1 MATLNELGRNS
12 ASVTYGPSTSGSD
25 LFPTLQ
31 AVDTWFR
38 NDTFQGVTVSAGVTA
53 ANALVGSSSAST
65 GTIWNTQVRA
75 GDYIMVAGQQKIVAN
90 VAGDQNLT
98 ITGTFSP
105 TITLPSAVK
114 AISSTQPVQTT
125 GYISSFVRGDTNGNV
140 YVTNGS
146 STVTG
151 VGTYFLT
158 DATNSVTLTS
168 ALTGTIAI
176 ATDGTIT
183 GTSTLFTSQQG
194 SLNGLYPGDS
204 IAVTQTNGAV
214 YYFEIATVGGGIGSD
229 TAATVT
235 IPPTIAISGATL
247 AKATNGAAGRLI
259 NINGRIRSISSINSN
274 TSLTVNFP
282 MDFTD
287 SNLRYKVYPRG
298 TISNT
303 TSAGG
308 TIYQTTSNT
317 TVGGVANATVDIAG
331 TITGTN
337 PFIPG
342 AVVSAAASITAG
354 TTILNQVWATSPTVN
369 NTSTAGT
376 NGTNVLTTSG
386 SQTGTITVGQLIT
399 GSGAIISG
407 VPAGTYVVGI
417 TGTSPN
423 FTITLSQNL
432 TGTVSG
438 TVYFATPGGAGR
450 YTLSQSSTASISAAT
465 LTVSSI
471 QGTNTNFFW
480 DLGYYNTNVATNT
493 PYMIQTSLLDQVWV
507 NDEVRTFNFNSFGG
521 TITSVGS
528 PTNAY
533 VTDYVN
539 TYGTLGTA
547 VGVLRQP
554 VYLASF
560 KREDSYINGTLNR
573 ATSTAVSAFTSDL
586 RVGDELIIDGTEV
599 NVTQI
604 VSDSQF
610 KVNFDFTHNTAANS
624 GAAATAS
631 PTYSSGGAPAATTF
645 VVSSASNISVGQL
658 ITGIGLRPETYVTAV
673 SSTTITV
680 SNAFT
685 IQASG
690 TYNFYNG
697 TVFYKK
703 LKLHGY
709 ALEGTREGGPTG
721 TAGKWSQ
728 VTTLA
733 GGTGT
738 NYPAGTTSITVT
750 TASTIAGPYQFV
762 KISGAGGTPL
772 VLAGQATC
780 ATSTVTGVG
789 TTFTSSLHIGA
800 EIILAGQYLTVTAI
814 ASDTS
819 LTVSQTATVS
829 TASPIYRSVPLY
841 TYTTAGTTTITLAT
855 PLKNNLFVQAANPPT
870 IAYPSNGADFIEYV
884 YSAPNYSAEQ
894 GTTTLLNTSND
905 RKYVGFRMWPLFQ
918 STNVAPTTTATIA
931 TALGAYA
938 TPVYERWV
946 AGYAQTHGVGIN
958 QADLSGGTMLWGS
971 QTTTTFTLTQAVAGS
986 VQVAM
991 GIQGLA
997 AGYPNVITALAS
1009 GTAGLASSTYTVSTG
1024 TITGPAPV
1032 VASLYGVSDITTMTQ
1047 VTGGFLYLFGNKR
1060 YFAIQGRTA
1069 SNVQTQ
1075 VQGCLEFERAQ
1086 PEDLGT
1092 GTGVTTGVSFG
1103 GTYGGSQLS
1112 QGTYPPVSTPGFG
1125 QNIIQYTSGVAP
1137 WPCYGYFNGN
1147 RLPTGAQQ
1155 IPTLPQAGVANYPVH
1170 GCVIAVPRVRNSVSD
1185 LVGFNAHIYSA
1196 LTITTGRWG
1205 HVVEFGSHGVYSN
1218 ASVNASI
1225 TTTSNVLTLVT
1236 NALPQVHLGQIV
1248 PVYTNIYNAKRFM
1261 FSPVVVLGPAY
1272 DPDIRGRIFGFKIL
1286 PSGLG
1291 TLMDTVSI
1299 TSDSNF
1305 FYNTASTATDH
1316 WVVTTPPSITPTG
1329 TTVTAGQLPV
1339 QTTRFTLT
1347 TNTGQITQSWRS
1359 LEDNTIQASSTNGT
1373 FVNNFR
1379 YAFPA

>member
-12 ASVTYGPSTSGSD
+12 ASVTYGPSASGAD

-53 ANALVGSSSAST
+53 ANAVVGSSNAAT
-65 GTIWNTQVRA
+65 GTIWNTQARA
-75 GDYIMVAGQQKIVAN
+75 GDYIMIAGQQKIIAN

-105 TITLPSAVK
+105 AITLPSAVK
-114 AISSTQPVQTT
+114 AISSTQPTQTA
-125 GYISSFVRGDTNGNV
+125 GYITTITRGDCNGTV

-146 STVTG
+146 TTVTG
-151 VGTYFLT
+151 VGTYFLS
-158 DATNSVTLTS
+158 DLTNSVTLTA

-183 GTSTLFTSQQG
+183 GTSTLFSSQQG
-194 SLNGLYPGDS
+194 NLNGLYPGDS
-204 IAVTQTNGAV
+204 IAVTLANGAV
-214 YYFEIATVGGGIGSD
+214 YYFEINTVASD
-229 TAATVT
+229 TSATVT
-235 IPPTIAISGATL
+235 VPPTIAISGASL
-247 AKATNGAAGRLI
+247 AKATNGASGRYI
-259 NINGRIRSISSINSN
+259 NINGRIRQISSINSN
-274 TSLTVNFP
+274 TSLTVNFA

-287 SNLRYKVYPRG
+287 SNLRVKAYPRG
-298 TISNT
+298 TVSNT

-308 TIYQTTSNT
+308 TIFQTTSVT

-331 TITGTN
+331 VITGTN

-342 AVVSAAASITAG
+342 SVVYAAASITAG
-354 TTILNQVWATSPTVN
+354 TTILNQVWATGPTVN
-369 NTSTAGT
+369 NTATAGT
-376 NGTNVLTTSG
+376 SGTNTLTTSG
-386 SQTGTITVGQLIT
+386 SQTGTIAVGQLIS

-450 YTLSQSSTASISAAT
+450 YTLSQSSTAAISAAV
-465 LTVSSI
+465 LTVGSI
-471 QGTNTNFFW
+471 QGTNTNWFW

-493 PYMIQTSLLDQVWV
+493 PYMIQTSLLDQVWM
-507 NDEVRTFNFNSFGG
+507 NDDVRTFNFNSFGG
-521 TITSVGS
+521 TITGIGA

-533 VTDYVN
+533 VNDYVN
-539 TYGTLGTA
+539 AYGTLGTA

-560 KREDSYINGTLNR
+560 IREETYINGTLNR
-573 ATSTAVSAFTSDL
+573 GTSTAVSAFTSDL

-599 NVTQI
+599 TVTQI
-604 VSDSQF
+604 ISDSQF
-610 KVNFDFTHNTAANS
+610 KVNFSFTHSTAANS

-645 VVSSASNISVGQL
+645 VVSSATGITVGQL

-673 SSTTITV
+673 SSTTVTV
-680 SNAFT
+680 SNAFI

-697 TVFYKK
+697 TSFYKK

-709 ALEGTREGGPTG
+709 VLEGTREGSPTG

-733 GGTGT
+733 GGSGT
-738 NYPAGTTSITVT
+738 NYPLGTTTLTV
-750 TASTIAGPYQFV
+750 TASTITGPYQFV
-762 KISGAGGTPL
+762 KISGAGGPPL

-789 TTFTSSLHIGA
+789 TNFTSSLHIGA

-829 TASPIYRSVPLY
+829 VASPIYRSVPLY
-841 TYTTAGTTTITLAT
+841 TYTTAGTTSITLAT
-855 PLKNNLFVQAANPPT
+855 PTKHPLYVQAANGPQV
-870 IAYPSNGADFIEYV
+870 AYPSTGADFIEYV

-894 GTTTLLNTSND
+894 GTTALLNQSID
-905 RKYVGFRMWPLFQ
+905 RKYVGFRYWPLFQ

-946 AGYAQTHGVGIN
+946 AGYAQSHGVGIN

-971 QTTTTFTLTQAVAGS
+971 QSTTTFTLTQPVAGS
-986 VQVAM
+986 VQVGM
-991 GIQGLA
+991 GIQGLST
-997 AGYPNVITALAS
+997 GYPNVLTALAT
-1009 GTAGLASSTYTVSTG
+1009 GTAGLAGSTYTVSTG

-1032 VASLYGVSDITTMTQ
+1032 VGSLYGVSDITTMTQ

-1060 YFAIQGRTA
+1060 YFAIQGRTS

-1125 QNIIQYTSGVAP
+1125 QNVIQYTSGVAP

-1196 LTITTGRWG
+1196 MTITTGRWG
-1205 HVVEFGSHGVYSN
+1205 HMVEFGSYGVYSN
-1218 ASVNASI
+1218 ASVGGSI
-1225 TTTSNVLTLVT
+1225 TTTTNLFTSVI
-1236 NALPQVHLGQIV
+1236 NALPQIHLGQIV

-1261 FSPVVVLGPAY
+1261 FSPVVVLGPTY
-1272 DPDIRGRIFGFKIL
+1272 DPDVRGRIFGFKIL

-1299 TSDSNF
+1299 TSDANF
-1305 FYNTASTATDH
+1305 FYNTASAAADH
-1316 WVVTTPPSITPTG
+1316 WVVTTPPAITVTG
-1329 TTVTAGQLPV
+1329 TNVTPGQLPV

-1359 LEDNTIQASSTNGT
+1359 LEDNTTQASSTNGT

>member
-12 ASVTYGPSTSGSD
+12 ASVTYGPSASGSD

-53 ANALVGSSSAST
+53 ANAVVGNSSATS
-65 GTIWNTQVRA
+65 GTIWNTQARA
-75 GDYIMVAGQQKIVAN
+75 GDYIMIAGQQKIIAN
-90 VAGDQNLT
+90 VSSDQNFT
-98 ITGTFSP
+98 VTGSFSP
-105 TITLPSAVK
+105 AITLPSAVK
-114 AISSTQPVQTT
+114 AISTTQPVQTT
-125 GYISSFVRGDTNGNV
+125 GYLTTTVRGATTGTV

-146 STVTG
+146 TTVNG
-151 VGTYFLT
+151 VGTYFLS
-158 DATNSVTLTS
+158 DATNSVTLT
-168 ALTGTIAI
+168 ATLTGTIAI
-176 ATDGTIT
+176 DTAGNIT
-183 GTSTLFTSQQG
+183 GTSTLFSSQQG
-194 SLNGLYPGDS
+194 NVNGLYPGDS
-204 IAVTQTNGAV
+204 IAVSLTNGAV
-214 YYFEIATVGGGIGSD
+214 YYFTIATVTSD

-235 IPPTIAISGATL
+235 VPPTIAISGASL
-247 AKATNGAAGRLI
+247 AKATNGSSGRYI
-259 NINGRIRSISSINSN
+259 NINGRIRQITSINSN
-274 TSLTVNFP
+274 TSMTVNFA

-308 TIYQTTSNT
+308 TIYQTTSVT

-337 PFIPG
+337 PFVPG
-342 AVVSAAASITAG
+342 AVVYAAASVTAG
-354 TTILNQVWATSPTVN
+354 TYILNQVWATGPTVN
-369 NTSTAGT
+369 NTSVAGT
-376 NGTNVLTTSG
+376 NGTNILTTSG
-386 SQTGTITVGQLIT
+386 SQTGTITVGQLVT
-399 GSGAIISG
+399 GSGAIVSG
-407 VPAGTYVVGI
+407 VAAGTYVVGI

-438 TVYFATPGGAGR
+438 TVYFATPGAAGR
-450 YTLSQSSTASISAAT
+450 YTFNQATTASISAAT
-465 LTVSSI
+465 LTVGSI

-480 DLGYYNTNVATNT
+480 DLGYYNTNAATST
-493 PYMIQTSLLDQVWV
+493 PYMYQTSLLDQVWV

-521 TITSVGS
+521 TITGIGN
-528 PTNAY
+528 TLNAY

-539 TYGTLGTA
+539 SLGTLGTA

-573 ATSTAVSAFTSDL
+573 GTSTAVTAFTSDL
-586 RVGDELIIDGTEV
+586 RIGDDLIIDGTEV
-599 NVTQI
+599 TVTQI

-610 KVNFDFTHNTAANS
+610 KVNYDFTHTTAANS

-631 PTYSSGGAPAATTF
+631 PTYSSGGAPGATTF

-658 ITGIGLRPETYVTAV
+658 ITGVGLRPETYVTAV

-680 SNAFT
+680 SNAFI

-697 TVFYKK
+697 SVFYKK

-709 ALEGTREGGPTG
+709 VLEGTREGGTSTTTG
-721 TAGKWSQ
+721 LFKWSQ
-728 VTTLA
+728 ATTLA

-738 NYPAGTTSITVT
+738 NYPVGTTSITVT
-750 TASTIAGPYQFV
+750 AASSVVGPYQFV
-762 KISGAGGTPL
+762 KISGGGGPPL

-789 TTFTSSLHIGA
+789 TNFTSSLHVGA

-829 TASPIYRSVPLY
+829 VASPIYRSVPLY

-855 PLKNNLFVQAANPPT
+855 PLKNNLFVQAANPPQ
-870 IAYPSNGADFIEYV
+870 IAYPSTGADFIEYV

-894 GTTTLLNTSND
+894 GSTTLLNTSND
-905 RKYVGFRMWPLFQ
+905 RKYVAFRFWPLFQ
-918 STNVAPTTTATIA
+918 STNVTPTGTATIG
-931 TALGAYA
+931 TAFGAYA
-938 TPVYERWV
+938 TPVYERWS
-946 AGYAQTHGVGIN
+946 ASYAQTHGVGIN
-958 QADLSGGTMLWGS
+958 QADLSGGTMIWGTGNG
-971 QTTTTFTLTQAVAGS
+971 TTTMTLTQPVAGS
-986 VQVAM
+986 LQVGM
-991 GIQGLA
+991 GIQGLST
-997 AGYPNVITALAS
+997 GYPNVLTALAS
-1009 GTAGLASSTYTVSTG
+1009 GTAGLAASTYTMGSS
-1024 TITGPAPV
+1024 TITGPFPY
-1032 VASLYGVSDITTMTQ
+1032 VASLYGVSDITAMSQ
-1047 VTGGFLYLFGNKR
+1047 VSGGFLYLFANKR
-1060 YFAIQGRTA
+1060 YLAIQGRTS
-1069 SNVQTQ
+1069 SNIQTQ
-1075 VQGCLEFERAQ
+1075 LQGCLEFERAQ

-1092 GTGVTTGVSFG
+1092 GTGTASGITFG

-1112 QGTYPPVSTPGFG
+1112 QGTFPPVSTPGFG
-1125 QNIIQYTSGVAP
+1125 QNVIQSTPGVAP

-1170 GCVIAVPRVRNSVSD
+1170 GCVISVPRVRNSVSD

-1218 ASVNASI
+1218 ASVGGSI
-1225 TTTSNVLTLVT
+1225 TTTSNLFTSVI
-1236 NALPQVHLGQIV
+1236 NALPQIHMGQIV

-1272 DPDIRGRIFGFKIL
+1272 DPDVRGRLFGLKVL

-1299 TSDSNF
+1299 TVDSNF
-1305 FYNTASTATDH
+1305 FYNTASAAADH
-1316 WVVTTPPSITPTG
+1316 WVTTTPPAITL
-1329 TTVTAGQLPV
+1329 TTTNPGQIPV

-1359 LEDNTIQASSTNGT
+1359 LEDNTIQASSTNGL